1 MRLYVSLALIAS
13 RIRHIFYAL
22 PIRPTT
28 DINSSEMSFGSR
40 FSSST
45 VNTSDVI
52 EEAIRNKDLA
62 AAKSLLTKRNRRQF
76 SYKAWA
82 ILIETG
88 VKHLDEDLQKEFRSI
103 LVDLAGDKILTFLR
117 TALQNLDE
125 EPVAVL
131 ILERRP
137 ELFLQ
142 RLDGVDV
149 PFHLAASNGEAQVV
163 KMFLRFVKE
172 KNRLD
177 LVDPGTPKSKGS
189 SAFENQAT
197 QHSTI
202 LEKAAERGHLEVIK
216 MLVNFEP
223 KLLDYGYPLHRAVRG
238 GHVSVVEFLLQV
250 RGDLVEKFTPEPYP
264 RSALFEDRT
273 LGKEDA
279 SSLEID
285 KLLVARIIRG
295 GGPGKSPRMI
305 KKLLQ
310 GPQGDLLFSQSSIA
324 R

>member
-1 MRLYVSLALIAS
+1 MRLYISLALIAS
-13 RIRHIFYAL
+13 RVRHIFYAL

-28 DINSSEMSFGSR
+28 VINSSEMSFSSR

-52 EEAIRNKDLA
+52 EEAIRNKDIA

-88 VKHLDEDLQKEFRSI
+88 VKHLDEDLQNEFRSI
-103 LVDLAGDKILTFLR
+103 LMDLAGDKILTFLR

-172 KNRLD
+172 KDRLD
-177 LVDPGTPKSKGS
+177 LVDPGTSKFKGS
-189 SAFENQAT
+189 PAFENQAT

-216 MLVNFEP
+216 MLVVFEP

-310 GPQGDLLFSQSSIA
+310 GPQGDFLFF
-324 R
+324 

>member
-1 MRLYVSLALIAS
+1 MRLCVGLALIAP
-13 RIRHIFYAL
+13 RMRHISYAL
-22 PIRPTT
+22 PTRPSI
-28 DINSSEMSFGSR
+28 DISSSKMSFSSK

-52 EEAIRNKDLA
+52 EEAIRNKDIA
-62 AAKSLLTKRNRRQF
+62 AAKSLLTKRSRRQF

-88 VKHLDEDLQKEFRSI
+88 VKHLDGDLQTEFRSI
-103 LVDLAGDKILTFLR
+103 LIELAGEKILTFLR

-177 LVDPGTPKSKGS
+177 LVDPGTPKFKTSPV
-189 SAFENQAT
+189 FENQAT

-216 MLVNFEP
+216 MLVDFEP
-223 KLLDYGYPLHRAVRG
+223 KLLDYGYPLHKAVRG
-238 GHVSVVEFLLQV
+238 GHVSVVEFLLHV

-310 GPQGDLLFSQSSIA
+310 GPQGDLSFS
-324 R
+324 

>member
-1 MRLYVSLALIAS
+1 MRHLFNALLIK
-13 RIRHIFYAL
+13 
-22 PIRPTT
+22 PTI
-28 DINSSEMSFGSR
+28 DISSSEMSFSSK

-45 VNTSDVI
+45 LNTSDVI
-52 EEAIRNKDLA
+52 EEAIRDKDIA
-62 AAKSLLTKRNRRQF
+62 AAKSLLTKRSRRQF

-82 ILIETG
+82 TLIETG
-88 VKHLDEDLQKEFRSI
+88 VRHLEENLQNDFRII
-103 LVDLAGDKILTFLR
+103 LIELAGEKLLTFLR

-177 LVDPGTPKSKGS
+177 LVDPGAPQFKHSPAS
-189 SAFENQAT
+189 ENQAT

-216 MLVNFEP
+216 MLVDFEP
-223 KLLDYGYPLHRAVRG
+223 KLLNYGYPLHKAVRG
-238 GHVSVVEFLLQV
+238 GHVGVVEFLLHV

-279 SSLEID
+279 SSVEID

-295 GGPGKSPRMI
+295 GGPGKSPRVI

-310 GPQGDLLFSQSSIA
+310 GPQGNHPNLLIDEQPA
-324 R
+324 K